1 MIGDAYQLCFTG
13 FHLCYITARYLSCH
27 HSYPC
32 TTPHSLS
39 SQASSESS
47 FANRYQLT
55 HHIATTRLQ
64 HPNILISPSL
74 KPAKPASRRDTI
86 SLNGAPHETD
96 SQPTVLIQIFST
108 QPESYEHIAIMSL
121 TTITL
126 RNGNILEPSDEILP
140 GKLAVYELL
149 DDTENRIFT
158 GTFYLITDSPEHG
171 DNYVVTH
178 EGGNAW
184 LRRAELDGSSEVIVG
199 HLDRARLPQ
208 LPLPGTVDR
217 YLVPEIIDAVPDD
230 EQDGGKREER
240 DINTAIHGPY
250 DAHNLQSSPL
260 SAGNLP
266 ASAAAGADDDV
277 PVDISRSADP
287 FLAASPSAEPDGLYA
302 THEQHAPETPR
313 PDNFV
318 DDVPEYHLTTNKTP
332 TRSRE
337 DVSASYADVG
347 LDESICSG
355 YSAPESEDDGDESD
369 RWSVLSTGPVD
380 RQWTVVYEE
389 KDEVV

>member
-1 MIGDAYQLCFTG
+1 
-13 FHLCYITARYLSCH
+13 
-27 HSYPC
+27 
-32 TTPHSLS
+32 
-39 SQASSESS
+39 
-47 FANRYQLT
+47 
-55 HHIATTRLQ
+55 
-64 HPNILISPSL
+64 
-74 KPAKPASRRDTI
+74 
-86 SLNGAPHETD
+86 
-96 SQPTVLIQIFST
+96 
-108 QPESYEHIAIMSL
+108 MSL

-140 GKLAVYELL
+140 GQLAVYELL
-149 DDTENRIFT
+149 DGTENRIFT

-199 HLDRARLPQ
+199 NLDRARLPQ
-208 LPLPGTVDR
+208 LPLPGTVNK
-217 YLVPEIIDAVPDD
+217 YLVQDNIIDAVPDD
-230 EQDGGKREER
+230 LDTQGSGDKREEQ
-240 DINTAIHGPY
+240 DINTAIDVPY
-250 DAHNLQSSPL
+250 DNNLSQAMASPFGD
-260 SAGNLP
+260 GNLP
-266 ASAAAGADDDV
+266 APAAAGTDNDV
-277 PVDISRSADP
+277 PVDIPRSGADP

-302 THEQHAPETPR
+302 TQGHDLHAPETPR

-318 DDVPEYHLTTNKTP
+318 DDTEYLLTTNKTP
-332 TRSRE
+332 TRSVE

-347 LDESICSG
+347 LEGSICSG